1 MLVSCGASRQIRRSS
16 SSVNISSIR
25 SGPSFVSATRLGQV
39 FIQADACVA
48 RRRGQPEP
56 LHYTDPGPFLEVV
69 AERLRGIEVLG
80 DGIVI
85 RVVRQTAAEFF
96 RAPILARAGGS
107 GKVSLTR

>member
-1 MLVSCGASRQIRRSS
+1 MWCVQTNSAILFVGEHFLDSF
-16 SSVNISSIR
+16 
-25 SGPSFVSATRLGQV
+25 GPSFVSATRLGQV

-56 LHYTDPGPFLEVV
+56 LHYTDRGPFLEVV

-107 GKVSLTR
+107 GKYR